1 MASLGK
7 FTNSFISGVNENTLA
22 LANLNFDFSI
32 IKLEAPKE
40 YTALGKALGGAR
52 KENAE
57 YGATHRTARKLG
69 ALFEAL
75 IPPIPRI
82 VAAYGKRSSQII
94 QAPGANPS
102 GNVESHGAFADFVG
116 ADATSIWAAATSGGT
131 AIGIHLLAC
140 MLARAFTDPAQATSV
155 WAELVS
161 NRQREIMQ
169 EAQNPMLNLAH
180 IAAVN
185 AANQQISRDDLRRWD
200 ASARAWLQT
209 ADGAMHK
216 ECIQLKLILKNI
228 SLPVTAGANL
238 YRDVIRAWKQAMV
251 GLECLLKGEPQSVT
265 DGAILLA
272 ISAWHIFP
280 NLIVL
285 GRETK
290 NIHFGDSVMPPEG
303 VLTIGITTDREGDD
317 LNSGIYWS
325 VALSHYRY
333 YGKPMQ
339 ATGKADTRLTMDELH
354 LVALGSLLRTWSAPR
369 AQFELSARWFV
380 ALWECVGRVKD
391 SLRPP
396 QWLEIVANAA
406 ARFIG
411 ATGTVKKEF
420 SSLIDFGYRRGR
432 NFLVRSSLHSSW
444 VPWFGLRCRHI
455 LESLRSEDAETCAV
469 EYMRQLASF
478 GGLEPDQA
486 LITYI
491 SQGGET
497 IKKVQVHTYYTA
509 AVRPNL
515 KTDEA
520 TSSPSLSNAPG
531 LKDDDLD
538 PKAQEDPKTRDS
550 VSNFTKT
557 AVSPSPKEPD
567 CFSRLSSCFHRSW
580 SNAWP
585 MEQDRATWDVAGLN
599 HITDPLITPNLILGK
614 GGLAKRH
621 LTLPLQLNCYHF
633 SRNTNSVLYDC
644 HAVLA
649 NHLGWFSVD
658 RPQFSKC
665 FTDPSDTV
673 RLYITEFKDGD
684 QEVFE
689 TAITRIRSAKSF
701 PLVSLDESISIL
713 TSSGNQPDSK
723 KLDPLLLWQYL
734 EGPDPSDPRS
744 SMNPALGLMENER
757 RQIQSISRALSS
769 LAFAQQIY
777 KHLDGATVS
786 STIVERGIYDAKWG
800 MKLNQAHQFTKSTV
814 FSCIAMMETGQVN
827 LDGSRLNDVFALS
840 YGNSL
845 FVSSRLL
852 SDPYANTPDHA
863 VTRIVGNVGRPG
875 LSLLVPPTTEALV
888 RPLSSS
894 YRAVNYEPFDGN
906 REDNFKGTTL
916 HLSFT
921 SHEFPLDYGATG
933 IIDHQVFL
941 VESVISVHDAGQW
954 VGDLDILKV
963 FGERNH
969 RLPTSRPRRRG
980 VCQHDD
986 IVKQA
991 VLDDLSTI
999 DTWEEVLDTPPSIG
1013 VIRAHKNWPG
1023 RLAASVI
1030 PTQKLADD
1038 DITFDETN
1046 HPENNIPSLH
1056 SPRAIVLENGTDTC
1070 WVCVYRR
1077 VQKMLPKNPQSQVF
1091 LVA

>member
-7 FTNSFISGVNENTLA
+7 ITNSLISGVNENTIA

-52 KENAE
+52 RENAE
-57 YGATHRTARKLG
+57 YGTTHRTARKLG

-75 IPPIPRI
+75 IPSIPRI

-94 QAPGANPS
+94 QTPGVNPS
-102 GNVESHGAFADFVG
+102 GNVEHHGAFAEFVG
-116 ADATSIWAAATSGGT
+116 ADATSIWAAATSGST
-131 AIGIHLLAC
+131 AIGTHLLAC
-140 MLARAFTDPAQATSV
+140 MLARAFSDPAQATSV

-161 NRQREIMQ
+161 DRQREIMH
-169 EAQNPMLNLAH
+169 EAQNPMLNLAQ

-185 AANQQISRDDLRRWD
+185 AANQQISRDDLRHWD
-200 ASARAWLQT
+200 ASVRAWLQT
-209 ADGAMHK
+209 ADAAMQK

-251 GLECLLKGEPQSVT
+251 GLECLLKGEPQSVI

-285 GRETK
+285 GGEVK
-290 NIHFGDSVMPPEG
+290 KIHFGDSVMPSEAL
-303 VLTIGITTDREGDD
+303 LTIGITTEREGDD

-339 ATGKADTRLTMDELH
+339 TTGNADTRLTMDELH

-369 AQFELSARWFV
+369 AQFELSAQWFI

-396 QWLEIVANAA
+396 QWLGIIANAA
-406 ARFIG
+406 QRFIE
-411 ATGTVKKEF
+411 ATGIMKKEL

-432 NFLVRSSLHSSW
+432 NFLAKPSPNNSC

-469 EYMRQLASF
+469 EYVRQLANF

-486 LITYI
+486 LITYT
-491 SQGGET
+491 SEGGET
-497 IKKVQVHTYYTA
+497 TMKVQVSTYYTA
-509 AVRPNL
+509 VVRQNL
-515 KTDEA
+515 MVHETDA
-520 TSSPSLSNAPG
+520 SPSLSDAPG
-531 LKDDDLD
+531 LDVDDLD
-538 PKAQEDPKTRDS
+538 PIAKDSKAKHPTSDPIKSTNLRLS
-550 VSNFTKT
+550 KG
-557 AVSPSPKEPD
+557 PD
-567 CFSRLSSCFHRSW
+567 CFSRLSSGKHYSW
-580 SNAWP
+580 SNTFP
-585 MEQDRATWDVAGLN
+585 MGQDGATFNEERLR
-599 HITDPLITPNLILGK
+599 HITDPGTLTTPNLILRNDGPT
-614 GGLAKRH
+614 KRH
-621 LTLPLQLNCYHF
+621 LMLPRQLKCYHF
-633 SRNTNSVLYDC
+633 SRNRNSILCDC
-644 HAVLA
+644 RAILPD
-649 NHLGWFSVD
+649 HLDWFPVD

-665 FTDPSDTV
+665 FTDLLDKV

-684 QEVFE
+684 QENCE
-689 TAITRIRSAKSF
+689 TAIARIRSGKSV
-701 PLVSLDESISIL
+701 PLVNLDEAISFL
-713 TSSGNQPDSK
+713 TSSGSQPDCK

-734 EGPDPSDPRS
+734 EGPDPSDPGS
-744 SMNPALGLMENER
+744 SMKPALSLMENER
-757 RQIQSISRALSS
+757 KQMQCVSVALSS

-777 KHLDGATVS
+777 KRLDGATVS
-786 STIVERGIYDAKWG
+786 STIVERGIHDAKWG
-800 MKLNQAHQFTKSTV
+800 IRFNQAHQFTKSTV

-827 LDGSRLNDVFALS
+827 LDASKLEHAFALS

-852 SDPYANTPDHA
+852 SDPYTNVPDHA

-875 LSLLVPPTTEALV
+875 LSLLVPPTTEALI

-954 VGDLDILKV
+954 VGDLNVLRV

-969 RLPTSRPRRRG
+969 RLPISRPRRRF
-980 VCQHDD
+980 
-986 IVKQA
+986 
-991 VLDDLSTI
+991 STI
-999 DTWEEVLDTPPSIG
+999 DTWEEILDTPPSTGI
-1013 VIRAHKNWPG
+1013 IRAHNNWPG
-1023 RLAASVI
+1023 RLAASII
-1030 PTQKLADD
+1030 PSQKLADD
-1038 DITFDETN
+1038 DINSDESN
-1046 HPENNIPSLH
+1046 DPENYSTGLH
-1056 SPRAIVLENGTDTC
+1056 PQRAIVLENGSDTC
-1070 WVCVYRR
+1070 WVCVHRR
-1077 VQKMLPKNPQSQVF
+1077 LQKMLAKDTPSQVF